1 MLSNS
6 EENYL
11 KAIYNLEKVFGKV
24 STNILAEKL
33 KSKASSITDMVK
45 KLAKKK
51 LVNYKKYQGV
61 QLTEKGQKIALRVI
75 RKHRLWETFLVNK
88 LEFSW
93 GEVHEIAE
101 QLEHVNSDKLIDKL
115 DDFLGNPKVDPHGD
129 PIPDKKGKI
138 NPINRESLISI
149 GINQTVKFVGVSDS
163 SDDFLRYL
171 DNKDIAIGDNIKVQN
186 IESYDNSY
194 LIEVNENQHTISFEV
209 AKKLNVTV
217 IEL

>member
-11 KAIYNLEKVFGKV
+11 KAIYNIEKVLGKV

-33 KSKASSITDMVK
+33 ESKASSITDMVK

>member
-11 KAIYNLEKVFGKV
+11 KAIYNIEKVLGKV

-33 KSKASSITDMVK
+33 ESKASSITDMVK

-93 GEVHEIAE
+93 DEVHEIAE
-101 QLEHVNSDKLIDKL
+101 QLEHVNSDKLIDQL

-149 GINQTVKFVGVSDS
+149 GVNQAVKFVGVSDS
-163 SDDFLRYL
+163 SDEFLRYL
-171 DNKDIAIGDNIKVQN
+171 DNKEIAIGDNIKIQN

-194 LIEVNENQHTISFEV
+194 LIEVNEKQHTITFEV
-209 AKKLNVTV
+209 AKKLNVTE
-217 IEL
+217 I